1 MLYEKDEPK
10 TKRDYSGII
19 KITIYTI
26 VCLTFGLVF
35 ANCGVSASD
44 ISECKLACGSRG
56 MVSVSQWSCQC
67 GWTSTSNDYV
77 LPRIKSSK

>member
-1 MLYEKDEPK
+1 MLYEKEEPK

-19 KITIYTI
+19 KITVYTI

-44 ISECKLACGSRG
+44 ISECKLACGSL
-56 MVSVSQWSCQC
+56 S
-67 GWTSTSNDYV
+67 
-77 LPRIKSSK
+77 LIHI